1 MVVSSR
7 VAVNQR
13 RSNPLMKADRSGGYR
28 EGFNTL
34 MSSHNIII
42 VAMVA
47 ISALLLVACLWL
59 WRRQRGLRGQLQ
71 ALHREVQ
78 DVASDASV
86 GRRLQAPPQ
95 QELQPINDTINQLFD
110 ALGEKETALAERDVW
125 FRRFVDA
132 LPEVALIHNER
143 ILFAND
149 SAAALLGVDAQQL
162 IDKPVIDLIKPPY
175 RALLRETTSRRLAG
189 ESVQDRLE
197 LQMISAERGGYW
209 VEATGALT
217 EYKGQPAVLTIARD
231 ISLQKDTVTTQTSQQ
246 LGSQALES
254 IAECVV
260 TTDTQG
266 VIVSMNRAAEI
277 ALDVNRDDALGMPF
291 GRLATLVDEV
301 DHKSLGNPVEKCL
314 RLRQR
319 VNMGRRALLLGNAGN
334 NPVSVEMTASPISNT
349 QAEMT
354 GVVVVFHD
362 VSEIRGHARKI
373 SYQASHD
380 ALTGLINRRE
390 FEDRVG
396 QLLKGVRNNGQRHV
410 IAYLD
415 LDRFK
420 LVNDSCGHQA
430 GDELLRKVA
439 NLFREQVRDSDSVAR
454 IGGDEFAML
463 LPGCPLPKAQAIA
476 DATCHAIADYRFV
489 WRDRIFTIGVSIG
502 LLEIS
507 DASGNVQDVL
517 AAADSACYMAKRS
530 GRGQVHVYSE
540 SDEIIARE
548 RGEIRWLQRL
558 QSALKEGRFGLA
570 VQPIISLAASG
581 PQGPACEVL
590 LRLRRRHGELVNPN
604 EFMQAAERYQMMPEI
619 DRWVVRATFDAIAN
633 NELSIPTGRSCG
645 INLSGQTLSDQGFLE
660 FVVDALDVTGIVP
673 ESICFEVTEESVYSN
688 FSSAQRFIEVLHGMG
703 SRFALDNYGSTP
715 GAFSRLRELPL
726 DFLKIDGRLTRNLAE
741 DSVNQEMVSAMIR
754 LADTMRFKTVAEK
767 VEAQEDFDTLRDLG
781 VDFAQGNFIRQPAL
795 LEAAS

>member
-1 MVVSSR
+1 MLSQINIVVVVLLILS
-7 VAVNQR
+7 
-13 RSNPLMKADRSGGYR
+13 M
-28 EGFNTL
+28 
-34 MSSHNIII
+34 
-42 VAMVA
+42 
-47 ISALLLVACLWL
+47 LLVAACSFLWA
-59 WRRQRGLRGQLQ
+59 RQRRMRGQLQ
-71 ALHREVQ
+71 ALHDEVQ

-86 GRRLQAPPQ
+86 GRRLQAQPE
-95 QELQPINDTINQLFD
+95 QELAPINDTINKLFD
-110 ALGEKETALAERDVW
+110 ALNEKEVELAERDVW
-125 FRRFVDA
+125 FQRFTDA
-132 LPEVALIHNER
+132 LPEVAIIHNER

-149 SAAALLGVDAQQL
+149 SAAALLGVEATQL
-162 IDKPVIDLIKPPY
+162 VDKPITDLIKPPY

-189 ESVQDRLE
+189 ESVPARQE
-197 LQMISAERGGYW
+197 LQLISADRGAYW

-217 EYKGQPAVLTIARD
+217 RYKGQRAVLTIARD
-231 ISLQKDTVTTQTSQQ
+231 ISGRKETPGTGNGHQMGD
-246 LGSQALES
+246 QALES

-266 VIVSMNRAAEI
+266 VIVAMNRAAEAI
-277 ALDVNRDDALGMPF
+277 LATRRSDAIGMPF

-314 RLRQR
+314 TLRQR
-319 VNMGRRALLLGNAGN
+319 VNMGRRALLLGVSGN
-334 NPVSVEMTASPISNT
+334 ESVSVELTASPINDA
-349 QAEMT
+349 QGELV
-354 GVVVVFHD
+354 GVVVVLHD

-390 FEDRVG
+390 FEDRVSTA
-396 QLLKGVRNNGQRHV
+396 LKGLRSNGQRHV
-410 IAYLD
+410 VAYLD

-439 NLFREQVRDSDSVAR
+439 ALFREQVRDSDCVAR
-454 IGGDEFAML
+454 IGGDEFSML
-463 LPGCPLPKAQAIA
+463 LQGCPLPKARTIA
-476 DATCHAIADYRFV
+476 DATCRAIADYRFV

-502 LLEIS
+502 LLELS
-507 DASGNVQDVL
+507 DSAGNVQDVM

-558 QSALKEGRFGLA
+558 QNALKEGQFSLA
-570 VQPIISLAASG
+570 VQPIILLAANA

-590 LRLRRRHGELVNPN
+590 LRLRRRHGELISPL
-604 EFMQAAERYQMMPEI
+604 EFMAAAERYQMMPEI
-619 DRWVVRATFDAIAN
+619 DRWVVRTAFDAIAN
-633 NELSIPTGRSCG
+633 HELNVPAGRSCG
-645 INLSGQTLSDQGFLE
+645 INLSGQTLADESFLE
-660 FVVDALDVTGIVP
+660 FVVDALDVSGISPDAV
-673 ESICFEVTEESVYSN
+673 CFEVTEESVYKD

-715 GAFSRLRELPL
+715 GAFSRLRELPI

-754 LADTMRFKTVAEK
+754 LADTMRFKTVAEN
-767 VEAQEDFDTLRDLG
+767 VEAQEDFDALRDLG

-795 LEAAS
+795 LEKAAS